1 MNKSSLLFFS
11 LFFSSIK
18 SIIATTTTTTTSTAT
33 DISWIHWIFSQIGNI
48 ISTMITISQLP
59 MLPFIW
65 LTQWLWQ
72 QLVITPYHMAIDTTT
87 ILYPIFVYCA
97 AACFCGVLIGG
108 CSGFA
113 AEAIITMFINATW
126 GKEVANQNRKKKLI
140 PSSRENDYQKEEEK
154 YNQEEEDEEDEEE
167 EEEDYH
173 HRVWHR
179 PSIQSPTSSLYRLS
193 MSTDTSFSFDTSAPS
208 SFYDNKPEHWHG
220 DEDPEE
226 IASFLRQRRKLQ
238 QQQQQQQS

>member
-1 MNKSSLLFFS
+1 M
-11 LFFSSIK
+11 
-18 SIIATTTTTTTSTAT
+18 IA
-33 DISWIHWIFSQIGNI
+33 
-48 ISTMITISQLP
+48 ISQLP

-87 ILYPIFVYCA
+87 ILYPIFIYCA

-126 GKEVANQNRKKKLI
+126 GKEVANQNKKKKLI
-140 PSSRENDYQKEEEK
+140 PSSRENDFQKEK
-154 YNQEEEDEEDEEE
+154 DS
-167 EEEDYH
+167 EEDYH
-173 HRVWHR
+173 QRVWHR

-193 MSTDTSFSFDTSAPS
+193 MSSDASFSFDTSGPS
-208 SFYDNKPEHWHG
+208 SFYDNKPDHWHG

-238 QQQQQQQS
+238 QQQQS

>member
-1 MNKSSLLFFS
+1 MNRGSLFF
-11 LFFSSIK
+11 FFVFSSIK
-18 SIIATTTTTTTSTAT
+18 SIIATTTTAATTAT
-33 DISWIHWIFSQIGNI
+33 AADISWIRWIFSQIGNI
-48 ISTMITISQLP
+48 VSSMITISQLP
-59 MLPFIW
+59 MLPFVW

-87 ILYPIFVYCA
+87 ILYPIFIYCA

-126 GKEVANQNRKKKLI
+126 GKEVANQNKKKKLI
-140 PSSRENDYQKEEEK
+140 SSSRENDFQKEED
-154 YNQEEEDEEDEEE
+154 N

-193 MSTDTSFSFDTSAPS
+193 MSSDTSFSFDTSAPS
-208 SFYDNKPEHWHG
+208 SFYDNKPDHWHG

-238 QQQQQQQS
+238 QQQS